1 MKVSKTL
8 FIFLFIG
15 ILSSIAIVNFYF
27 MQKNFTQK
35 YKEFLININNLENS
49 YADIINLVLKN
60 SVYVYINQDDIALA
74 NKTIKINYKNLQNS
88 KILLEDSYS
97 DIKDNINYLNG
108 CIDKDLQNIEL
119 FLRVNA
125 SIKNSL
131 LFLSRHIEDSKILQK
146 NDQDELLKA
155 RIILKRFNDTKRLQ
169 DLAYLNDKDYL
180 LYTNSTDKDV
190 INYIKAFNLHSTFLI
205 KNYPIFINITKKIIQ
220 NKAIHQRI
228 HIIKKEFTEVSLHDF
243 KALDKFATIL
253 FTLFFF
259 SFLTI
264 IILLIKYQKENMKLQ
279 YSYTYDQLTN
289 LYNRRKFEL
298 DIENNN
304 KFDKPF
310 LIIININDFRYIND
324 IYGNDTGNIL
334 LKDFS
339 KFIGEKIKI
348 FNEKSIVYRLGGDE
362 FGIIFENI
370 IKDRVVDITNK
381 LEQIITSNNFTIN
394 SVNIDLNV
402 NISIN
407 NVKPI
412 LENADLALKQAKR
425 SSISNICVFDEKQHL
440 KQNVQENMQMVKTI
454 KDALAEDRIIPFF
467 QPIVNLQTS
476 KIEKYEAL
484 VRLRLKN
491 GEILPP
497 FKFLEIAQKSSQ
509 YHNITKV
516 MIEKTIQTARKY
528 PQYRFS
534 INFSMQDILDK
545 KITTTLF
552 ELLDENKDTDA
563 KIDIELLESEQLD
576 DMQIVK
582 LFIDKVH
589 TYGSYILVDDFG
601 TGYSN
606 FSYFSELAI
615 DIVKIDGS
623 IVKEI
628 VTSKRKFHML
638 KSIKEFANGMDMKT
652 VSEFVESR
660 DIALKLKSIGATY
673 AQGYYFSQP
682 LEQPLDDANVTI

>member
-1 MKVSKTL
+1 
-8 FIFLFIG
+8 
-15 ILSSIAIVNFYF
+15 

>member
-1 MKVSKTL
+1 
-8 FIFLFIG
+8 
-15 ILSSIAIVNFYF
+15 

-74 NKTIKINYKNLQNS
+74 NKTIKVNYKNLQNS

-97 DIKDNINYLNG
+97 DIQNNINYLDG

-228 HIIKKEFTEVSLHDF
+228 NITKKEFTEVSLHDF

-339 KFIGEKIKI
+339 KFISEKIKI

-370 IKDRVVDITNK
+370 LKDRVVDITNK

-425 SSISNICVFDEKQHL
+425 SSISNICVFDEQQHL

-467 QPIVNLQTS
+467 QPIINLQTS

-497 FKFLEIAQKSSQ
+497 FRFLEIAQKSSQ

-582 LFIDKVH
+582 LFIDRVH